1 MNAEISS
8 GAVTNSQGLTTDMLT
23 LKGSSG
29 AVLKVS
35 VNKKILVQSN
45 SKAQLNY
52 KGEAAIE
59 KKRLSSACSIRK
71 I

>member
-1 MNAEISS
+1 
-8 GAVTNSQGLTTDMLT
+8 MLT

-29 AVLKVS
+29 AVLKVA
-35 VNKKILVQSN
+35 VNKKILVQLN
-45 SKAQLNY
+45 SGAQLNY

-59 KKRLSSACSIRK
+59 RKRLSSGGSIRK